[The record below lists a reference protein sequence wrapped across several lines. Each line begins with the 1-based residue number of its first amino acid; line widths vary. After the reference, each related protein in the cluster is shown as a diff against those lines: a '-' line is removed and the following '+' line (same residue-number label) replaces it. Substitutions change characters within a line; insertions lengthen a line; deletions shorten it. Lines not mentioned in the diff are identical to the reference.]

1 MANGDVPGNT
11 TQFYYTIGF
20 QNVGTA
26 PAINV
31 KTADTIDV
39 NFDLNTLEVLQ
50 SSYPVSIQKDLVSCL
65 VIFNFNGINLP
76 DAISDEPKSHGFVKY
91 GIKLKPGVPVNTVLK
106 NRAHNYFDFNEPVAT
121 NQTNNKLVVP
131 DGIENNS
138 LQQIGIKAMPNPFA
152 EQLTLSA
159 EAEIQQIDVY
169 DQLGRLQK
177 SLSTNGKEQQ
187 IDFSN
192 LNSGIYFIRVQLNDG
207 RSGNVKVI
215 KN

>member
-1 MANGDVPGNT
+1 M
-11 TQFYYTIGF
+11 
-20 QNVGTA
+20 
-26 PAINV
+26 
-31 KTADTIDV
+31 
-39 NFDLNTLEVLQ
+39 
-50 SSYPVSIQKDLVSCL
+50 
-65 VIFNFNGINLP
+65 
-76 DAISDEPKSHGFVKY
+76 
-91 GIKLKPGVPVNTVLK
+91 
-106 NRAHNYFDFNEPVAT
+106 
-121 NQTNNKLVVP
+121 VP

-159 EAEIQQIDVY
+159 EAEIQQIEVY

-207 RSGNVKVI
+207 RSGKVKVI

>member
-1 MANGDVPGNT
+1 MNEA
-11 TQFYYTIGF
+11 
-20 QNVGTA
+20 A
-26 PAINV
+26 
-31 KTADTIDV
+31 
-39 NFDLNTLEVLQ
+39 
-50 SSYPVSIQKDLVSCL
+50 
-65 VIFNFNGINLP
+65 
-76 DAISDEPKSHGFVKY
+76 SHGFVQFR
-91 GIKLKPGVPVNTVLK
+91 IRPRADVPLETDIFN
-106 NRAHNYFDFNEPVAT
+106 NAAIYFDFNEPVAT

-159 EAEIQQIDVY
+159 EAEIQQIEVY

-207 RSGNVKVI
+207 RSGKVKVI